1 MEASISSAVASS
13 PFAQLGVEGIIL
25 KYVSCRRQT
34 FVGTFIRHLSN
45 VTGLYQGGG
54 GAFGTNGGLS
64 SAGDVLQDDAFD
76 P

>member
-34 FVGTFIRHLSN
+34 FVSTESN
-45 VTGLYQGGG
+45 PPPLVQTR
-54 GAFGTNGGLS
+54 
-64 SAGDVLQDDAFD
+64 DI
-76 P
+76 